1 MTPTSHDLVCQGRG
15 PHVTAWGSH
24 GAAVVAW
31 HGLARIGRGMDDI
44 AAQLAQRWRVLS
56 PDTLRRRLS
65 RWSPGP
71 GADSERLM
79 PGGAEAMRSHGP
91 RAVEV
96 TIPGCGHAPALN
108 TPAQFALVERFLPGW
123 H

>member
-56 PDTLRRRLS
+56 PDTLRLLQQRGHRVLLTPAMGSANSVEVLPEGRGSLGVADPRRL
-65 RWSPGP
+65 
-71 GADSERLM
+71 GA
-79 PGGAEAMRSHGP
+79 A
-91 RAVEV
+91 AV
-96 TIPGCGHAPALN
+96 
-108 TPAQFALVERFLPGW
+108 VELPW
-123 H
+123 P